1 MEVILTLTLFVAA
14 LLVWK
19 VVELNEKIENLEIST
34 RYQLEGV
41 AALLAKLQP
50 KQVKEIPVRLDDEV
64 VNEITEMTKQEM
76 LECQKEKIEFQ
87 KKQRK
92 LLKDIMSADEKLGL
106 YDKDDI
112 EEMKIWDATLMDG
125 MDDTQ
130 YEGTEYDGGY
140 KINKEQVQEI
150 LENIKYRKANRL
162 K

>member
-1 MEVILTLTLFVAA
+1 MEAILILTLFVTA

-50 KQVKEIPVRLDDEV
+50 KGPVEIPVRLDDEI
-64 VNEITEMTKQEM
+64 VNIMTEMTKQEM
-76 LECQKEKIEFQ
+76 LEYQKEKIEFK

-92 LLKDIMSADEKLGL
+92 LLEDMMSADEELGL
-106 YDKDDI
+106 YDMNDI
-112 EEMKIWDATLMDG
+112 
-125 MDDTQ
+125 Q
-130 YEGTEYDGGY
+130 YEGTEYGGPY
-140 KINKEQVQEI
+140 RLTREQAQEM
-150 LENIKYRKANRL
+150 LARAKYRKANRL

>member
-50 KQVKEIPVRLDDEV
+50 KGPVEIPARLDDEIV
-64 VNEITEMTKQEM
+64 SVIMDVTKQDME
-76 LECQKEKIEFQ
+76 EYQTEKAEFQ
-87 KKQRK
+87 KKMK
-92 LLKDIMSADEKLGL
+92 VIKEK
-106 YDKDDI
+106 YKDDI
-112 EEMKIWDATLMDG
+112 
-125 MDDTQ
+125 Q
-130 YEGTEYDGGY
+130 YEGTEYGGPDRLTR
-140 KINKEQVQEI
+140 EQAQEI